1 MKIVYFDLETTG
13 VRFWKDGIHQLAGCI
28 EIDGEVVETFDYKVQ
43 PYHKAEIDDNA
54 LAIAGVTR
62 EDLLKYEPMVQ
73 VYRKFVAMLGKYVDK
88 YNKADKFTLCGY
100 NNASFDNPFL
110 RAWFVQNGDNY
121 FGSWFW
127 SSSIDIMVM
136 AHYHLMNQ
144 RHLMTDFKLKTVAMV
159 MGLEVDESKLHD
171 GFYDIELTR
180 GIYNKI
186 RKSANY

>member
-1 MKIVYFDLETTG
+1 MKILYFDLETTG
-13 VRFWKDGIHQLAGCI
+13 TRFWKDGIHQLAGCI
-28 EIDGEVVETFDYKVQ
+28 EIDGIVVETFDYKVK
-43 PYHKAEIDDNA
+43 PHPKAEISDEA
-54 LAIAGVTR
+54 LAIAGITR
-62 EDLLKYEPMVQ
+62 EDLLTYEPMLQ
-73 VYRKFVAMLGKYVDK
+73 VYKKFVAMLAKYV
-88 YNKADKFTLCGY
+88 NKFTKTDKFTLCGY

-127 SSSIDIMVM
+127 SSSIDVMVL
-136 AHYHLMNQ
+136 AHCHLMNQ
-144 RHLMTDFKLKTVAMV
+144 RHSMIDFKLKTVANR

-186 RKSANY
+186 RQTANY